1 MLQGKLHNADKAG
14 CLLLRRPRPPDRM
27 ARLLSNLRLDLA
39 RHQYESN
46 ANSVMARMRR
56 LGQPAKQA

>member
-1 MLQGKLHNADKAG
+1 MLQGKLHNTDKAG
-14 CLLLRRPRPPDRM
+14 RLLLRRPPDRM

>member
-14 CLLLRRPRPPDRM
+14 CLLLRRPPDRM